1 MDKTIALIKAG
12 GKLDLLSKTRSKAA
26 LPFAGKFKLI
36 DFTLSNCVDSGLE
49 NIGVVTQYM
58 PYSLREHLGIG
69 KPWDLDRENGGIT
82 ILQPYKGK
90 EGDDWYLGDAHSVY
104 KNISYIED
112 QAPEEI
118 LLLPGHLV
126 YKMDYQKLL
135 EEHRNNKAELTIA
148 ANNIPYDDASCLSI
162 LDYDRNSKLLDIRQE
177 KEPSKNLVSMGI
189 FVFKKDVLVK
199 ALKKYCSQGAVDF
212 HSEIIPNLLAENKD
226 IYVSKFEGFWRNI
239 RSVQSY
245 WKANIETT
253 ENIPEINLYDDNWPI
268 YTRSEEKP
276 PVKFGAKSNSTKSLI
291 ANGAIVN
298 GRVEDS
304 VISPGVYIEEGAFVK
319 NSVILNNCII
329 RKNAMVNK
337 TIVDE
342 NVEIKENVQIGSGS
356 DFTINSDAEN
366 TLENGLNLI
375 AKDITIAKNIR
386 IHRNC
391 RINRDIAADEFE
403 NNEVLSGTTLE

>member
-1 MDKTIALIKAG
+1 MDKTIALIKTG

-26 LPFAGKFKLI
+26 LPFAGKFRLI

-58 PYSLREHLGIG
+58 PNSLRDHLGIG
-69 KPWDLDRENGGIT
+69 KPWDLDRKNGGIT

-90 EGDDWYLGDAHSVY
+90 PGEDWYLGDAHSVY

-112 QAPEEI
+112 KAPEEI
-118 LLLPGHLV
+118 LLLPGHLI
-126 YKMDYQKLL
+126 YKMDYQKILK
-135 EEHRNNKAELTIA
+135 EHRENKADLTIA
-148 ANNIPYDDASCLSI
+148 ANNVPYADASYLPT
-162 LDYDRNSKLLDIRQE
+162 LDCDNNLKLLDIKQE
-177 KEPSKNLVSMGI
+177 KEPKKNMISMGI
-189 FVFKKDVLVK
+189 FVFKKEVLVA

-212 HSEIIPNLLAENKD
+212 HSEIIPKLIAENKN
-226 IYVSKFEGFWRNI
+226 IFVSKFDGYWRNI
-239 RSVQSY
+239 NSVENY

-253 ENIPEINLYDDNWPI
+253 ENIPQMNLYDKEWPI

-276 PVKFGAKSNSTKSLI
+276 PVKFGPKSSSQKSLI
-291 ANGAIVN
+291 ANGAIIN
-298 GRVEDS
+298 GRIENS
-304 VISPGVYIEEGAFVK
+304 VIAPGVYVEKGAFVK

-329 RKNAMVNK
+329 RQNAMVNK
-337 TIVDE
+337 SIVDK

-356 DFTINSDAEN
+356 RFTINSDADR

-375 AKDITIAKNIR
+375 AKDITIAKNIK

-391 RINRDIAADEFE
+391 RINKDIAVNEFE
-403 NNEVLSGTTLE
+403 NNEILSGTTVE